1 MWLLTDGD
9 ACCLVQVAALNK
21 KQAEI
26 LKALYLVMYTRRFQ
40 LKNVR
45 LYLFASCVCSMIH
58 TNLANICALLVVC
71 LSNQLK
77 VIKEHILEFSGIPEQ
92 GTKSREVLFAK
103 IAKWKRNFIQE
114 VMDVLGV
121 RGRRYVCIFMR
132 FRLMSLLIIAN
143 IVVCAGRPLEKV
155 V

>member
-9 ACCLVQVAALNK
+9 ACCLVQIAALNK

-26 LKALYLVMYTRRFQ
+26 LKALYLVMYARRFQ

-45 LYLFASCVCSMIH
+45 LYLLASCVCLMIH
-58 TNLANICALLVVC
+58 TSLANVCALLIVC
-71 LSNQLK
+71 MPNQLK

-92 GTKSREVLFAK
+92 DAKSREVLFAK

-121 RGRRYVCIFMR
+121 RGWRYVCTFDWCR
-132 FRLMSLLIIAN
+132 YS
-143 IVVCAGRPLEKV
+143 
-155 V
+155 